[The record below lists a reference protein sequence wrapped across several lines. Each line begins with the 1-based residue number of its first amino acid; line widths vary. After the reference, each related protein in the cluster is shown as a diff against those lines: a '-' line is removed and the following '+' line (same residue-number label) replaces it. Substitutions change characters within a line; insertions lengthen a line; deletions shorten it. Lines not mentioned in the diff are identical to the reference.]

1 MGKSPG
7 KWIKGLFGKKSS
19 KSNSSEQRELSK
31 SASKKEPIPTLIVDT
46 PQISNEVPLPISIID
61 EGESA
66 KLPNDELV
74 SSSAKQDA
82 DIVGMSSDPGPP
94 NGAENIRLEQAATV
108 VQASFR
114 NYQARTSFETLK
126 GIVRMQAI
134 VRGHLVRRQAI
145 ATLFC
150 VQSIVKFQAVMRGR
164 IVRQSAIASGL
175 CKRQSLVEKD
185 AKHTDYSKTEN
196 SGADNLL
203 KNAFVYSLLSS
214 SSTAMPL
221 RLQYGPSEPNSAWEW
236 LIRWSVSKVWAP
248 HYSEQHETVHTE
260 QIRPNAETE
269 KLKHKERKLSHQSA
283 KSALEHL
290 QTGNN
295 KVSHGIKKISKK
307 PSEEISNQAE
317 FNILPSDKDCQ
328 VSVENYKSSRRT
340 SLLYDHDDCD
350 AMPER
355 TIRVPSYMARTASS
369 KAKVIVNVSPRFGQ
383 DSVDKKG
390 LTRRYSLPTSANGK
404 SSLSPRVR
412 VLVQG
417 NGGEGLD
424 IDRSLT
430 SSRDNNDKVI
440 QVDWKR

>member
-19 KSNSSEQRELSK
+19 KSNLSEQRELSR

-82 DIVGMSSDPGPP
+82 DIIDMSSDPSPP

-108 VQASFR
+108 VQASLR
-114 NYQARTSFETLK
+114 SYQARTSFETLK

-150 VQSIVKFQAVMRGR
+150 VQSIVKFQAVTRGR

-185 AKHTDYSKTEN
+185 SKHTDYSKTEN
-196 SGADNLL
+196 SAADNLL

-214 SSTAMPL
+214 SSTRMPL

-236 LIRWSVSKVWAP
+236 LLRWSISKVWAP
-248 HYSEQHETVHTE
+248 PYSGQKETVQTE
-260 QIRPNAETE
+260 QIRPNAEIE
-269 KLKHKERKLSHQSA
+269 KLEHKERKLSHQSA
-283 KSALEHL
+283 KSALE
-290 QTGNN
+290 TGNN
-295 KVSHGIKKISKK
+295 KVRHGVKKIPKK
-307 PSEEISNQAE
+307 SSEEISNQAE
-317 FNILPSDKDCQ
+317 FDFLPSDKDCQ

-340 SLLYDHDDCD
+340 SLPYEHEDCD
-350 AMPER
+350 VMLESG
-355 TIRVPSYMARTASS
+355 TRVPSYMARTASS
-369 KAKVIVNVSPRFGQ
+369 KAKVRVNVSPRFGQ
-383 DSVDKKG
+383 DAVDKKG
-390 LTRRYSLPTSANGK
+390 LTRRFSLPTSANGK

-424 IDRSLT
+424 IDRSLS
-430 SSRDNNDKVI
+430 SSRGNIDKVI

>member
-19 KSNSSEQRELSK
+19 KSNLSEQRELSR

-82 DIVGMSSDPGPP
+82 DIIDMSSDPSPP

-108 VQASFR
+108 VQASLR
-114 NYQARTSFETLK
+114 SYQARTSFETLK

-150 VQSIVKFQAVMRGR
+150 VQSIVKFQAVTRGR

-185 AKHTDYSKTEN
+185 SKHTDYSKTEN
-196 SGADNLL
+196 SAADNLL

-214 SSTAMPL
+214 SSTRMPL

-236 LIRWSVSKVWAP
+236 LLRWSISKVWAP
-248 HYSEQHETVHTE
+248 PYSGQKETVQTE
-260 QIRPNAETE
+260 QIRPNAEIE
-269 KLKHKERKLSHQSA
+269 KLEHKERKLSH
-283 KSALEHL
+283 H
-290 QTGNN
+290 
-295 KVSHGIKKISKK
+295 
-307 PSEEISNQAE
+307 EEISNQAE
-317 FNILPSDKDCQ
+317 FDFLPSDKDCQ

-340 SLLYDHDDCD
+340 SLPYEHEDCD
-350 AMPER
+350 VMLESG
-355 TIRVPSYMARTASS
+355 TRVPSYMARTASS
-369 KAKVIVNVSPRFGQ
+369 KAKVRVNVSPRFGQ
-383 DSVDKKG
+383 DAVDKKG
-390 LTRRYSLPTSANGK
+390 LTRRFSLPTSANGK

-424 IDRSLT
+424 IDRSLS
-430 SSRDNNDKVI
+430 SSRGNIDKVI

>member
-19 KSNSSEQRELSK
+19 KSNLSEQRELSR
-31 SASKKEPIPTLIVDT
+31 SASKKEPIPTSIVDT
-46 PQISNEVPLPISIID
+46 PQISNEVPLPISISD

-66 KLPNDELV
+66 KLPIDELV
-74 SSSAKQDA
+74 SVSVKQDA
-82 DIVGMSSDPGPP
+82 DVSSDPGPP

-108 VQASFR
+108 VQTSFR
-114 NYQARTSFETLK
+114 SYQARTSFETLK

-150 VQSIVKFQAVMRGR
+150 VQSIVKFQAVTRGR

-185 AKHTDYSKTEN
+185 AKHTEN
-196 SGADNLL
+196 STADNLL

-214 SSTAMPL
+214 SSTRMPL

-236 LIRWSVSKVWAP
+236 LLRWSISKVWAP
-248 HYSEQHETVHTE
+248 PYSGQKETVQTE
-260 QIRPNAETE
+260 QIRPNAEIE
-269 KLKHKERKLSHQSA
+269 KLEHKERKLSHQSA
-283 KSALEHL
+283 KSALE
-290 QTGNN
+290 TGNN
-295 KVSHGIKKISKK
+295 KVRHGVKKIPKK
-307 PSEEISNQAE
+307 SSEEISNQAE
-317 FNILPSDKDCQ
+317 FDFLPSDKDCQ

-340 SLLYDHDDCD
+340 SLPYEHEDCD
-350 AMPER
+350 VMLESG
-355 TIRVPSYMARTASS
+355 TRVPSYMARTASS
-369 KAKVIVNVSPRFGQ
+369 KAKVRVNVSPRFGQ
-383 DSVDKKG
+383 DAVDKKG
-390 LTRRYSLPTSANGK
+390 LTRRFSLPTSANGK

-424 IDRSLT
+424 IDRSLS
-430 SSRDNNDKVI
+430 SSRDNIDKVI